1 MSIRIDWNNSLEQQA
16 AKIKELQQ
24 QLADA
29 TEHKTALAAALAAMS
44 KAHAAGAIDECI
56 PLDRFSALDR
66 EMAQGINE
74 LVASHIAV
82 KMKIV
87 DVVTRYA
94 DGDFSVDMDRLPGK
108 KAKITEAIDRAKAS
122 FKEVADDKAAAA
134 EFMAALEVMSK
145 QHALGWIDDRM
156 PSDQMA
162 KAAAAELVNN
172 LVASH
177 IAVKMKIVEVVGKY
191 AHGDFSADMDRLPG
205 KKALITEAIDRV
217 KASFAGISGEVNSLV
232 SAAVKGDFSARGD
245 ASKFEHDFK
254 TMIEGLNT
262 LMATSDV
269 GLGEVV
275 RVLSAL
281 AKGDLTESIHGE
293 YAGTFGQLKEDSN
306 RTVDSLTHTVSQIID
321 AVDAVSTSARE
332 IAVGNSDLSQRTEEQ
347 ASSLEETASSMEE
360 LTSTVKQNAENAK
373 QANQLAIGASAIA
386 LKGGD
391 VVGEVVTTMASITE
405 SSKKIE
411 DIISVIDGIAFQ
423 TNILALNAAVE
434 AARAGEQ
441 GRGFAVVAGE
451 VRSLAQRSAGA
462 AKEIK
467 TLITDSVERATAGSK
482 LADHAGETMGEIVAA
497 VKRVTDIMAEISAA
511 SIEQGAGIGQVNQAV
526 SQMDQVTQQ
535 NAALVEEV
543 AAAAGSLQ
551 DLAETLVNSTRAF
564 TLKDRPR
571 GFGAAPAAAS
581 SRPSPARATAPRD
594 RRAAVAPRPAAAPKA
609 KARVAVAAAAGAGS
623 DEDWQTF

>member
-1 MSIRIDWNNSLEQQA
+1 MSIRIDWTNELEQQA
-16 AKIKELQQ
+16 AEIKKLRAEI
-24 QLADA
+24 ADA
-29 TEHKTALAAALAAMS
+29 AEHRVALAAALTEMV
-44 KAHAAGAIDECI
+44 KAHAAGAIDVFM
-56 PLDRFSALDR
+56 PLDRFS
-66 EMAQGINE
+66 GIHRQFVQEIND
-74 LVASHIAV
+74 LVSSHIAV

-94 DGDFSVDMDRLPGK
+94 EGDFSVDMDRLPGK

-122 FKEVADDKAAAA
+122 FKSVAEDKAAAA
-134 EFMAALEVMSK
+134 QFLAALEAMSK
-145 QHALGWIDDRM
+145 QHALGWIDD
-156 PSDQMA
+156 SI
-162 KAAAAELVNN
+162 AAEKMHGAYATAAELVNN

-177 IAVKMKIVEVVGKY
+177 IAVKMKIVEVVSKY
-191 AHGDFSADMDRLPG
+191 ARGDFAADMDRLPG

-217 KASFAGISGEVNSLV
+217 KASFVAISAEVVSLV
-232 SAAVKGDFSARGD
+232 ASAVRGDFSARGD

-254 TMIEGLNT
+254 KMVEGLNT

-281 AKGDLTESIHGE
+281 AKGDLTESIHGD
-293 YAGTFGQLKEDSN
+293 YQGTFGQLKDDSN
-306 RTVDSLTHTVSQIID
+306 RTVDSLTHTVSEIID

-373 QANQLAIGASAIA
+373 QANQLAIGASTIA
-386 LKGGD
+386 VKGGE

-451 VRSLAQRSAGA
+451 VRSLAQRSASA

-467 TLITDSVERATAGSK
+467 TLISDSVERASAGSK

-511 SIEQGAGIGQVNQAV
+511 SIEQGAGIGQVNTAIA
-526 SQMDQVTQQ
+526 QMDKVTQQ

-551 DLAETLVNSTRAF
+551 DLAETLVASTRAF
-564 TLKDRPR
+564 TLKERAR
-571 GFGAAPAAAS
+571 GFATAPAPAA
-581 SRPSPARATAPRD
+581 SRPAPGRPAAPRKAAAARAT
-594 RRAAVAPRPAAAPKA
+594 AAPKA
-609 KARVAVAAAAGAGS
+609 KARAAVAEDAG
-623 DEDWQTF
+623 DDWQTF